1 MKVIFLSLPVMWG
14 LFFTYKATSI
24 MLNIKDVK

>member
-1 MKVIFLSLPVMWG
+1 MKVIFLSLLIIWG
-14 LFFTYKATSI
+14 IFFTYKTTSI